1 MNGMGISGN
10 VPSKEEKRSRMHSG
24 TYNVWMDFKYSNVPL
39 ASDCKLLSY
48 SDSKLRLCKSR
59 NASRR
64 MHSISLAF
72 SSSSCSE
79 FSPLKTPLGRSLI
92 LLPYSTLWIVEE
104 EGLRSIFTCTNDQMG
119 KYLQRG
125 Q

>member
-1 MNGMGISGN
+1 MGTCQDGSLQISMGF
-10 VPSKEEKRSRMHSG
+10 MLYA
-24 TYNVWMDFKYSNVPL
+24 TYSVWMDFKYSNVPL
-39 ASDCKLLSY
+39 ANDCKLLSY
-48 SDSKLRLCKSR
+48 SDNKLRLCKSR

-79 FSPLKTPLGRSLI
+79 ASPLNTPLGRSLI
-92 LLPYSTLWIVEE
+92 LLPYNTLEE
-104 EGLRSIFTCTNDQMG
+104 ME
-119 KYLQRG
+119 QREIGG